1 MINKEYKINLK
12 CFFCKSYLFEVPNN
26 DYEIQS
32 GDMIR
37 CANCGQLNDVYYL
50 KKTAVN
56 KLTKQV
62 EADIHKQLNNMFK
75 KL

>member
-12 CFFCKSYLFEVPNN
+12 CFFCKS
-26 DYEIQS
+26 

-37 CANCGQLNDVYYL
+37 CANCGQLNDAYYL
-50 KKTAVN
+50 KKTTVN

-62 EADIHKQLNNMFK
+62 DADMHKQVNNMFK

>member
-1 MINKEYKINLK
+1 MINKEYTINLK
-12 CFFCKSYLFEVPNN
+12 CFFCKSDLFEVPKN

-50 KKTAVN
+50 KK
-56 KLTKQV
+56 Q
-62 EADIHKQLNNMFK
+62 Q
-75 KL
+75 

>member
-1 MINKEYKINLK
+1 M
-12 CFFCKSYLFEVPNN
+12 FFLQIRFIWSSNN
-26 DYEIQS
+26 DYEIQP
-32 GDMIR
+32 GEIIR
-37 CANCGQLNDVYYL
+37 CINCGQLNEVYYL

-62 EADIHKQLNNMFK
+62 KADIDKQLSNMFK